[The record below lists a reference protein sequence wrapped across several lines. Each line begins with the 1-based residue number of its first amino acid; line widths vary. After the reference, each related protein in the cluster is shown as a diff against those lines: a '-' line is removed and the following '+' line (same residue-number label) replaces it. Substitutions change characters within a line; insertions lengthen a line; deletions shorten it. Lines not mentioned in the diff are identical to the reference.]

1 MNADMLRLH
10 GGGSMALSHFRPGLI
25 TFTMLVLIAAAVRV
39 ATVQVPDRQALLDLN
54 RQLLESVFVRGETAM
69 LAAAALPNLVVV
81 PPGGVVENR
90 EQVLNGVPRVAGA
103 EAVEVDDVVV
113 VDHGTTA
120 VVVARVRT
128 RREKP
133 IAGAPPGETGRSRMM
148 NVFVHEQGKWRLL
161 ARSITPCIERAVA
174 AGRC

>member
-1 MNADMLRLH
+1 
-10 GGGSMALSHFRPGLI
+10 MALYFRPGLI
-25 TFTMLVLIAAAVRV
+25 TVTLLVLIAVPARV

-69 LAAAALPNLVVV
+69 LASAALPNLVVV

-90 EQVLNGVPRVAGA
+90 EQVLNGVPSVTRAD
-103 EAVEVDDVVV
+103 AVEVDDIVIA
-113 VDHGTTA
+113 DHGMTA

-128 RREKP
+128 WRDKP
-133 IAGAPPGETGRSRMM
+133 VAGAPPGGTGRSRMM

>member
-1 MNADMLRLH
+1 
-10 GGGSMALSHFRPGLI
+10 MALSHFRPGLT
-25 TFTMLVLIAAAVRV
+25 TFVLLVSIAVPTKV
-39 ATVQVPDRQALLDLN
+39 APVQTPDRQALLDLN

-69 LAAAALPNLVVV
+69 LASAALPNLVVV

-103 EAVEVDDVVV
+103 EGVEVDDVVV
-113 VDHGTTA
+113 ADHGTTA

-128 RREKP
+128 RRDKP
-133 IAGAPPGETGRSRMM
+133 VAGAPPGGTGPSRMM

>member
-1 MNADMLRLH
+1 
-10 GGGSMALSHFRPGLI
+10 MAFSYFRAGLMI
-25 TFTMLVLIAAAVRV
+25 FVVLVSTAVPARV

-69 LAAAALPNLVVV
+69 LDSAALPNLVVV

-90 EQVLNGVPRVAGA
+90 QQVLNGVPRVAGA
-103 EAVEVDDVVV
+103 EAVEVDDIVVA
-113 VDHGTTA
+113 DHGTTA
-120 VVVARVRT
+120 VVVARVRV

-133 IAGAPPGETGRSRMM
+133 VAGAPPEGTGRSRMM
-148 NVFVHEQGKWRLL
+148 SVFIHEQGKWRLL
-161 ARSITPCIERAVA
+161 ARSITPCIERAVV

>member
-1 MNADMLRLH
+1 
-10 GGGSMALSHFRPGLI
+10 MALSLRPGLI
-25 TFTMLVLIAAAVRV
+25 TLALLAWIAAPARV

-54 RQLLESVFVRGETAM
+54 RELLESVFVRGETEM
-69 LAAAALPNLVVV
+69 LGSVALPNLVVV

-103 EAVEVDDVVV
+103 QAVEIDDVVV
-113 VDHGTTA
+113 VDHQTTA
-120 VVVARVRT
+120 VVVARVQT
-128 RREKP
+128 RRDKP
-133 IAGAPPGETGRSRMM
+133 VAGLPPETTGRLRMM
-148 NVFVHEQGKWRLL
+148 NVFVYEQGKWRLL

>member
-1 MNADMLRLH
+1 
-10 GGGSMALSHFRPGLI
+10 MALLNFRPGLI
-25 TFTMLVLIAAAVRV
+25 TFAMVVFIAADVSI

-54 RQLLESVFVRGETAM
+54 RELLESVFVRGETAM
-69 LAAAALPNLVVV
+69 LASVALPNLVVV

-90 EQVLNGVPRVAGA
+90 EQVLNGVPKVAGA
-103 EAVEVDDVVV
+103 EAVEIDDVVI

-128 RREKP
+128 RREKLV
-133 IAGAPPGETGRSRMM
+133 AGTPLEGTGRIRMM
-148 NVFVHEQGKWRLL
+148 NVFVREQGKWRLL
-161 ARSITPCIERAVA
+161 ARSITPCIERAIA

>member
-1 MNADMLRLH
+1 
-10 GGGSMALSHFRPGLI
+10 MALSHFRPGWI
-25 TFTMLVLIAAAVRV
+25 TFSVLALIVVSSRGSG
-39 ATVQVPDRQALLDLN
+39 TVQSPDRQALLDLN
-54 RQLLESVFVRGETAM
+54 RQLLESVFVRGETEM
-69 LAAAALPNLVVV
+69 LGSVALPNLVVV

-90 EQVLNGVPRVAGA
+90 QQVLNGVPRVGGA
-103 EAVEVDDVVV
+103 QAVDIDDVVV

-120 VVVARVRT
+120 VVVARVRV

-133 IAGAPPGETGRSRMM
+133 VVGAPPEGTGRSRMM

>member
-1 MNADMLRLH
+1 
-10 GGGSMALSHFRPGLI
+10 MALSHTRPGLI
-25 TFTMLVLIAAAVRV
+25 TLVLLVSIAVPARV
-39 ATVQVPDRQALLDLN
+39 ATVQDSDRQALLDLN
-54 RQLLESVFVRGETAM
+54 RQLLESVFVRGEAGM
-69 LAAAALPNLVVV
+69 LASVALPNLVVV

-90 EQVLNGVPRVAGA
+90 EQVLNGVPNVAGA

-113 VDHGTTA
+113 ADHGTTA

-133 IAGAPPGETGRSRMM
+133 VAGAPPGVTGRSRMM
-148 NVFVHEQGKWRLL
+148 NVFVREHGKWRLL

>member
-1 MNADMLRLH
+1 
-10 GGGSMALSHFRPGLI
+10 MALTHFQRRLI
-25 TFTMLVLIAAAVRV
+25 TFILLGLIAVPARV
-39 ATVQVPDRQALLDLN
+39 SSVQAPDRQALLDLN

-69 LAAAALPNLVVV
+69 LASAALPNLVVV

-103 EAVEVDDVVV
+103 ESVEVDDVVV
-113 VDHGTTA
+113 ADHGTTA

-128 RREKP
+128 KRDGP
-133 IAGAPPGETGRSRMM
+133 VAGAPPGGTGPSRMM

>member
-1 MNADMLRLH
+1 
-10 GGGSMALSHFRPGLI
+10 MALSNFRPRLI
-25 TFTMLVLIAAAVRV
+25 TFVLLVLIAVPASVG
-39 ATVQVPDRQALLDLN
+39 TVQDPNRQTLLDLN
-54 RQLLESVFVRGETAM
+54 RQLLESVFVRGETTM
-69 LAAAALPNLVVV
+69 LASAALPNLVVV

-90 EQVLNGVPRVAGA
+90 EQVLNGVPNVSGA
-103 EAVEVDDVVV
+103 EAVEIDDVVV
-113 VDHGTTA
+113 ADHGTTA

-128 RREKP
+128 RRDRLV
-133 IAGAPPGETGRSRMM
+133 AGAPPAGTGRNRMM

>member
-1 MNADMLRLH
+1 MT
-10 GGGSMALSHFRPGLI
+10 LSHFRSRWLP
-25 TFTMLVLIAAAVRV
+25 FAMLVLITMTVGG

-54 RQLLESVFVRGETAM
+54 RELLQSVFVRGETAM
-69 LAAAALPNLVVV
+69 LASAALPNLVVV

-90 EQVLNGVPRVAGA
+90 EQVLNGVPRIAGA

-120 VVVARVRT
+120 VVVARVQT

-133 IAGAPPGETGRSRMM
+133 VAGAPPGDTGRSRMM
-148 NVFVHEQGKWRLL
+148 NVFVHEHGKWRLL

>member
-1 MNADMLRLH
+1 MPN
-10 GGGSMALSHFRPGLI
+10 
-25 TFTMLVLIAAAVRV
+25 V
-39 ATVQVPDRQALLDLN
+39 AR
-54 RQLLESVFVRGETAM
+54 
-69 LAAAALPNLVVV
+69 
-81 PPGGVVENR
+81 
-90 EQVLNGVPRVAGA
+90 A

-113 VDHGTTA
+113 ADHGTTA

-133 IAGAPPGETGRSRMM
+133 VAGAPPRVTGRSRMM
-148 NVFVHEQGKWRLL
+148 NVFVREHGKWRLL

>member
-1 MNADMLRLH
+1 
-10 GGGSMALSHFRPGLI
+10 MALLNFRPGLI
-25 TFTMLVLIAAAVRV
+25 TFAMVVFIAADVRIP
-39 ATVQVPDRQALLDLN
+39 TVQVPDRQALLDLN
-54 RQLLESVFVRGETAM
+54 RELLESVFVRGETAL

-90 EQVLNGVPRVAGA
+90 EQVLNGVPKVAGA
-103 EAVEVDDVVV
+103 EAVEIDDVVI

-128 RREKP
+128 RRDKP
-133 IAGAPPGETGRSRMM
+133 VAGTPLEGTGRIRMM
-148 NVFVHEQGKWRLL
+148 NVFVREQGKWRLL

>member
-1 MNADMLRLH
+1 
-10 GGGSMALSHFRPGLI
+10 MAFSHFRAGLMIFVLLVSI
-25 TFTMLVLIAAAVRV
+25 TVPASV
-39 ATVQVPDRQALLDLN
+39 ASVQVPDRQALLDLN

-69 LAAAALPNLVVV
+69 LDSAALPNLVVV

-90 EQVLNGVPRVAGA
+90 QQVLNGVPRVAGA
-103 EAVEVDDVVV
+103 EAVEIDDIVVA
-113 VDHGTTA
+113 DHGTTA

-133 IAGAPPGETGRSRMM
+133 AAGAPPEGTGRSRIM

-161 ARSITPCIERAVA
+161 ARSITPCIERAVV

>member
-1 MNADMLRLH
+1 MV
-10 GGGSMALSHFRPGLI
+10 LSHFRSGLI
-25 TFTMLVLIAAAVRV
+25 MLALLVSIAVGMRAA
-39 ATVQVPDRQALLDLN
+39 TGQVSDRQALLDLN
-54 RQLLESVFVRGETAM
+54 RQLLESVLVRGETAM
-69 LAAAALPNLVVV
+69 LASAALPNLVVV

-103 EAVEVDDVVV
+103 EAIEVDDVVV

-133 IAGAPPGETGRSRMM
+133 VAGAPPGEAGRSRMM